1 MHIYTMMGKVGALEF
16 FFAFICSLQHRDHIY
31 SHSFK
36 SGPGNTGSLNEETE
50 KQVSMQQRGKHRKF
64 TGKEPDTL
72 TQVG

>member
-1 MHIYTMMGKVGALEF
+1 MYIYTKMGKAGALEL
-16 FFAFICSLQHRDHIY
+16 FFAFICSLQHYDHTY

-36 SGPGNTGSLNEETE
+36 SGRGNTGSLNKETG
-50 KQVSMQQRGKHRKF
+50 KQVSIQHRGKHRKF